1 MWVMACIMT
10 VYAKYQ
16 NKQLNMRLMSKWMRN
31 MSNDMH
37 IDNLYKITKWTI

>member
-1 MWVMACIMT
+1 MTCIMT

-16 NKQLNMRLMSKWMRN
+16 NELLNMKLMSKWMRN

-37 IDNLYKITKWTI
+37 KKFIMIQ